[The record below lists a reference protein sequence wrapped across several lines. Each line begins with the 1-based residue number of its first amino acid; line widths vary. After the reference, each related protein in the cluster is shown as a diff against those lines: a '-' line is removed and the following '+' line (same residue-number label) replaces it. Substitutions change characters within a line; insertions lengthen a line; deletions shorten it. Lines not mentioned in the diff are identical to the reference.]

1 MERLSEK
8 AIDIINE
15 LHTERLDYN
24 SEYLPLIEAAN
35 SLAAYE
41 NSGMEPCDYSAM
53 SHALQQAKRAR
64 EDLTEMIRIIG
75 GAGLDRLKELA
86 EADKAGRLLILDDET
101 ALALAAVVYGCDT
114 NRRLIGATHMWD
126 FRGRCGGPK
135 QITYSRAIQKLN
147 GLAEN
152 VLNKGGESDGT

>member
-8 AIDIINE
+8 LACVLYETIDALSQVAEDIIKAA
-15 LHTERLDYN
+15 LDR
-24 SEYLPLIEAAN
+24 
-35 SLAAYE
+35 LAAYE
-41 NSGMEPCDYSAM
+41 DTGLDPEDF
-53 SHALQQAKRAR
+53 KRAFTEATLLKLTAQYLGTSPERLR
-64 EDLTEMIRIIG
+64 EL
-75 GAGLDRLKELA
+75 LHA
-86 EADKAGRLLILDDET
+86 EQEGRLLILDEET